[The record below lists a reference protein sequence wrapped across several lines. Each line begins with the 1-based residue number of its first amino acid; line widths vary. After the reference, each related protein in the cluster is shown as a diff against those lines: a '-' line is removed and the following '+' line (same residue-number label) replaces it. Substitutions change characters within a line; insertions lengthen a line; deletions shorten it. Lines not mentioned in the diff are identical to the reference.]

1 MRFGLNGTSRH
12 THHSRVTHDPDPAAL
27 FDAAR
32 AGDRAAF
39 GQLVALYQDR
49 LYNGVL
55 RLVGDRDEAR
65 ELVQEALLKALQN
78 IGGHRGESGA
88 YTWMFRIA
96 MNLAISRLRKVRRHR
111 TFSLNARSYAGERS
125 GEQSQ
130 AERLPDDHQPAPGD
144 RIDRRERDALVLAAL
159 GRLDVEYRTLIVLR
173 DLEGFDYKQMAALL
187 DLPLGTL
194 KSRLFRA
201 RLALREE
208 LGPYFGVEDVGGT
221 DTSPASAPDPQGQS
235 ARNTPRSPAL

>member
-1 MRFGLNGTSRH
+1 MPNSE
-12 THHSRVTHDPDPAAL
+12 PDPAAL

-39 GQLVALYQDR
+39 GQLVRIYQDR

-55 RLVGDRDEAR
+55 RLVGDHDETK
-65 ELVQEALLKALQN
+65 EIVQEALLKALQN
-78 IGGHRGESGA
+78 IGTHRGESGA

-111 TFSLNARSYAGERS
+111 TFSLNARSYANDREPSERV
-125 GEQSQ
+125 
-130 AERLPDDHQPAPGD
+130 ADDHAPEPGD
-144 RIDRRERDALVLAAL
+144 RLDRRERDALVLAAV

-173 DLEGFDYKQMAALL
+173 DLEGFDYRQMADLL

-208 LGPYFGVEDVGGT
+208 LAPYFGVEER
-221 DTSPASAPDPQGQS
+221 SPASAPDPTGRS
-235 ARNTPRSPAL
+235 APSSTENSERSPAL